1 MDIDKLRDLSFIS
14 PKGDNLDYIE
24 KIFHDTSKMITLNA
38 ASSNVRSPLPNS
50 SDIINK
56 PLIPKVGINYDDLL
70 KIVESYISK
79 SMNPNNDGYI
89 GHMDTIASVPSIIGD
104 FAAGAVNN
112 NMLSLEMSPVFSK
125 LEAEMIKEIAYY
137 FGLGEKAGGVFTSGG
152 TLANLQA
159 LTVARNFY
167 FDSLN
172 DGITNLHQK
181 PVILTSEASHSSIKK
196 VAMILGLGKNA
207 VKLIKTDQNSRMDI
221 EELKREYQTLKDNGY
236 QPFCVVGTAGT
247 TVTGNIDN
255 LKEIAS
261 FTKENNV
268 WFHVDAAYGGALAFS
283 NKYKKLLSG
292 IEEAD
297 SITFNPQKW
306 LYIAKTAAM
315 VIFRDFDILRKNFQ
329 IEAPYMKEN
338 DQFINL
344 GEISIQG
351 TRHADILKVYLAFQH
366 FGLNGY
372 DELINYTFEHRDTFI
387 SNINKR
393 EYLQILS
400 TPETNI
406 VCFRGFPKW
415 LSDRQINE
423 WNNKLQEYLLSKG
436 YFLSLPK
443 YKGEIWLRAV
453 LLNPFTTKEKIDNM
467 FNLIDNYYEKLK

>member
-1 MDIDKLRDLSFIS
+1 MDIDKLRGLSFIS
-14 PKGDNLDYIE
+14 PKGDNLDFIE
-24 KIFHDTSKMITLNA
+24 KIFHDTSKIITLNA

-50 SDIINK
+50 DDIIKK
-56 PLIPKVGINYDDLL
+56 PLIPKTGMNYDDLL
-70 KIVESYISK
+70 KIVENHLSK

-104 FAAGAVNN
+104 FAAAAVNN
-112 NMLSLEMSPVFSK
+112 NMLSLEMSPVLSK
-125 LEAEMIKEIAYY
+125 LETEMIKEIAYY
-137 FGLGEKAGGVFTSGG
+137 FGFGEKAGGVFTSGG

-159 LTVARNFY
+159 LTVARNFH

-172 DGITNLHQK
+172 VGITNMYQK
-181 PVILTSEASHSSIKK
+181 PVILTSEASHTSIKK
-196 VAMILGLGKNA
+196 VAMILGLGKDA
-207 VKLIKTDQNSRMDI
+207 VKQIRTDQNSRMDI
-221 EELKREYQTLKDNGY
+221 EELKREYQTLKDDGY

-261 FTKENNV
+261 FTKENNI
-268 WFHVDAAYGGALAFS
+268 WFHVDAAYGGALIFS

-292 IEEAD
+292 IEGAD

-306 LYIAKTAAM
+306 LYVAKTAAM
-315 VIFRDFDILRKNFQ
+315 VIFKDFDILRKNFQ

-372 DELINYTFEHRDTFI
+372 EKLIDYTFELRATFI
-387 SNINKR
+387 NDINER

-400 TPETNI
+400 EPETNI
-406 VCFRGFPKW
+406 VCFRGVPEW
-415 LSDRQINE
+415 LNDNQLDE
-423 WNNKLQEYLLSKG
+423 WNAKLQDYLLSRD

-453 LLNPFTTKEKIDNM
+453 LLNPFTTREKIDNM
-467 FNLIDNYYEKLK
+467 FRLIDNYYEKSK